1 MQVTG
6 PATLA
11 GVAGRGPA
19 VIYALGGGF
28 GHLSRALALARIL
41 EVTAILHRASGPLP
55 DIDVPSGVRL
65 IGVDA
70 AWTPARLRACLAGL
84 AHAAPVLVVDTFP
97 GGVAHEL
104 DDATLAGFAHRVLVR
119 RYLRPGAYDDEDAL
133 AARFDVALVPYR
145 RGLCEWAG
153 QGAGEPAGQGA
164 GQGAGEL
171 PGELDGAR
179 GADGCACAG
188 VHVGFLVRELGLAP
202 GPAALE
208 LAVIGDAGR
217 LPPGWRALLPGRT
230 GHVSGPFR
238 TLPAARRYLAMGAG
252 HNLVY
257 ELVEAGVSFAAVPCE
272 RRYDDQFRRADR
284 LGIGIHSR
292 ADLARWLAQPAAGT
306 AAGQG
311 AGAAGGTEDAGRAGA
326 GEQRL

>member
-1 MQVTG
+1 VQATV

-11 GVAGRGPA
+11 GVAARGPA
-19 VIYALGGGF
+19 VIYALGGGL
-28 GHLSRALALARIL
+28 GHLSRALALARML
-41 EVTAILHRASGPLP
+41 DVAAIVHRASGALP
-55 DIDVPSGVRL
+55 DVDVPSGVRL

-119 RYLRPGAYDDEDAL
+119 RYVRPGAYDDEAEL

-153 QGAGEPAGQGA
+153 EPAGEFRA
-164 GQGAGEL
+164 ESS
-171 PGELDGAR
+171 DAR
-179 GADGCACAG
+179 DADGCACVGA
-188 VHVGFLVRELGLAP
+188 HVGFLVRELGVAP

-208 LAVIGDAGR
+208 LVVIGDAGR

-230 GHVSGPFR
+230 GHVSGLFR

-292 ADLARWLAQPAAGT
+292 ADLARWLAQSAAPLAAASAGVAAAGH
-306 AAGQG
+306 
-311 AGAAGGTEDAGRAGA
+311 E
-326 GEQRL
+326 EQRL

>member
-1 MQVTG
+1 VQATQATE

-11 GVAGRGPA
+11 GVAARGPA
-19 VIYALGGGF
+19 VIYALGGGL

-41 EVTAILHRASGPLP
+41 DVTAILHRAPGALP
-55 DIDVPSGVRL
+55 DVDVPSGVRL

-119 RYLRPGAYDDEDAL
+119 RYLRPGAYDDEAEL

-153 QGAGEPAGQGA
+153 EAAGEA
-164 GQGAGEL
+164 AGESN
-171 PGELDGAR
+171 DAR
-179 GADGCACAG
+179 GAGGCACAG
-188 VHVGFLVRELGLAP
+188 AHVGFLVRELGVAP

-238 TLPAARRYLAMGAG
+238 ALPAARRYLAMGAG

-257 ELVEAGVSFAAVPCE
+257 ELLEAGVCFAAVPCE

-292 ADLARWLAQPAAGT
+292 ADLARWLAQPAAGAGT
-306 AAGQG
+306 AAS
-311 AGAAGGTEDAGRAGA
+311 E
-326 GEQRL
+326 EQRL